1 MRHATQEQEQP
12 PTEHELRQEFLVR
25 EAEAMERAFERQ
37 ARNRRNATI
46 AGACAGLAAVLVTA
60 GVTRRAITWHSF
72 LLEALLGA
80 LAGYVLGRC
89 HGGVMKGL
97 LLFSG
102 AYLLAFVLRAFGLD
116 PAVLFYVGDVRAG
129 AAVQGH
135 FVSLCFLVSTGMAL
149 GHVIQG

>member
-1 MRHATQEQEQP
+1 MTSAGRFQKASDFPLACKDSRGALRVGAAVGTGGD
-12 PTEHELRQEFLVR
+12 TE
-25 EAEAMERAFERQ
+25 ERVE
-37 ARNRRNATI
+37 
-46 AGACAGLAAVLVTA
+46 VLVTA

-80 LAGYVLGRC
+80 LAGYILGRC
-89 HGGVMKGL
+89 HGGAMKGL

-116 PAVLFYVGDVRAG
+116 PAVLFYVGDMRAG

-149 GHVIQG
+149 GHVIQE